1 MFILV
6 PANGFN
12 AGLLTFTFFVIL
24 TVTISKISYRKCIMK
39 VSELM
44 TKKVVTVTP
53 EDMLDK
59 VFVHFYFGGIR
70 HIPVVT
76 DKGTLVGIISD
87 RDTKKMLGPRQT
99 SYVQKD
105 GTVLTV
111 SARKARTIMRRQP
124 ITIGPNEKAADAAVI
139 MVKKNIGALPVIRN
153 KKLVGII
160 TATDVLKAFVNLSN
174 MVDKFSQSL
183 ER

>member
-1 MFILV
+1 MLDFI
-6 PANGFN
+6 P
-12 AGLLTFTFFVIL
+12 LLFLLFLLLLSVKYLIE
-24 TVTISKISYRKCIMK
+24 CIMK
-39 VSELM
+39 VCELM
-44 TKKVVTVTP
+44 TKKLVTVTQD
-53 EDMLDK
+53 DMLDK
-59 VFVHFYFGGIR
+59 VFIHFYFGGIR

-76 DKGTLVGIISD
+76 AKGTLVGIISD

-111 SARKARTIMRRQP
+111 SARKVRTIMRRQP

-139 MVKKNIGALPVIRN
+139 MVKNNIGALPVIRN

-174 MVDKFSQSL
+174 MVDKFSRSL
-183 ER
+183 EK

>member
-1 MFILV
+1 VSIFV
-6 PANGFN
+6 PANRLN
-12 AGLLTFTFFVIL
+12 AELFTFAFFLLFLLLLSVKYLIE
-24 TVTISKISYRKCIMK
+24 CIMK

-44 TKKVVTVTP
+44 TKKLVTVTQD
-53 EDMLDK
+53 DMLDK
-59 VFVHFYFGGIR
+59 VFIHFYFGGIR

-76 DKGTLVGIISD
+76 AKGTLVGIISD
-87 RDTKKMLGPRQT
+87 RDTRKMLGPRQT
-99 SYVQKD
+99 SYVQED

-111 SARKARTIMRRQP
+111 SARKVRTIMRRQP

-139 MVKKNIGALPVIRN
+139 MVKNNIGALPVTRN

-174 MVDKFSQSL
+174 MVDKFSRSL
-183 ER
+183 EK